1 MKKLSYL
8 IPVIGMA
15 ALFFIAF
22 STGCGKK
29 GGKEGKHS
37 DKENMLM
44 ANSWKLDVN
53 GTIKTTTDSIKDT
66 TGVTADIQLNGDV
79 GAIADFIAETM
90 VFAVDNKDKT
100 KLSYSRTIGEGLLS
114 SKVLGFWNLSEDQNS
129 LILRE
134 WDNTKG
140 ELPGVTYKIV
150 ELTADKLVL
159 QKDGDA
165 MPTVYKAVK

>member
-1 MKKLSYL
+1 MKKLSYS
-8 IPVIGMA
+8 IPVLGMA

-29 GGKEGKHS
+29 GGKGGAHS
-37 DKENMLM
+37 EKENLLM
-44 ANSWKLDVN
+44 AQSWKLDVN

-66 TGVTADIQLNGDV
+66 TGVTADIQLGGDV
-79 GAIADFIAETM
+79 ETFANFLAETIK
-90 VFAVDNKDKT
+90 FAEDAKDKT

-129 LILRE
+129 IIMRE
-134 WDNTKG
+134 WDNAKG